1 MGHSWP
7 TGASV
12 AQLAVVVLVGRAA
25 KFPATRPELQHLQ
38 QEQAGH
44 GAYGLLQQEAVPQQE
59 EELVHALA
67 IHLLQLVPD
76 AVQLQYQAVHLGRGT
91 QEKTGMGSRL
101 TFFFQS
107 TVLHCESQQGHKKRL
122 EGKRPLNIQN

>member
-12 AQLAVVVLVGRAA
+12 TQLAVVVLVGRAA
-25 KFPATRPELQHLQ
+25 EFPATRSELKHLQ

-44 GAYGLLQQEAVPQQE
+44 GADGLLQQEAVPQQE

-91 QEKTGMGSRL
+91 QEQTGMGSRQ
-101 TFFFQS
+101 TFVFLQS
-107 TVLHCESQQGHKKRL
+107 TVLLSQQLRAQK
-122 EGKRPLNIQN
+122 KRPLNLQN